1 MTAPPRPGV
10 RLEIRRTV
18 AATMETLES
27 TSLEVR
33 RLLNELCS
41 QTDVFAVE
49 LLLREA
55 LTNSVF
61 HGCRLDPTRIASV
74 AIRVRRDRLT
84 FIVADDGPG
93 FDWRGR
99 LGHLAG
105 EDDVDGRG
113 LSIYNAYADRVSF
126 NRTGN
131 RVTVVRRFRC
141 QRKDR

>member
-1 MTAPPRPGV
+1 MTTPLRPGV

-33 RLLNELCS
+33 RLLKEHCS

-61 HGCRLDPTRIASV
+61 HGCRLDPTKIASV
-74 AIRVRRDRLT
+74 ALRVRRDRLA

-99 LGHLAG
+99 LGHSAG
-105 EDDVDGRG
+105 EDYEDGRG
-113 LSIYNAYADRVSF
+113 LSIYKAYADRVGF
-126 NRTGN
+126 NRAGN

-141 QRKDR
+141 RGEER